1 MKFLARQ
8 AMLTILLAA
17 TFALVSYGASAGNDP
32 SSPAK
37 SKRYSHR
44 TQSST
49 IAPDPSIG
57 ATCAYDR
64 AAGRCMIDLGN
75 GRCMDC
81 NAGPLK

>member
-1 MKFLARQ
+1 MKFLIHRA
-8 AMLTILLAA
+8 ILPVLVVV
-17 TFALVSYGASAGNDP
+17 TFALLSYPVNAANDQAPAS
-32 SSPAK
+32 K

-49 IAPDPSIG
+49 IASDPSVG
-57 ATCAYDR
+57 ASCAYDR

-81 NAGPLK
+81 NAGPMK